1 VAPTDAGY
9 LNFMPDRTPLFCCE
23 KLTKNFGGL
32 KAVDGVDLQV
42 SEGAILGLIGPNGAG
57 KTTLFNLI
65 SGVYPLDAGGFSL
78 RGENLTGLPPHKI
91 KKKGISRT
99 FQQSRLILNLSVYDN
114 LFIGMLEGFHSWFGD
129 SLLFRSR
136 FKKELKKAIEKANQL
151 LSQFNPELAGKGF
164 LPVSEISQIDR
175 RRLEICRALA
185 TKPALLLLDEPSAGM
200 SPEESSE
207 LMVDLRRIREDEYR
221 QLSIILVEH
230 DMAVIEDITDRVI
243 ALNYGKKI
251 AEGTFEEVSQNE
263 ELKEAYLGR

>member
-1 VAPTDAGY
+1 M
-9 LNFMPDRTPLFCCE
+9 FRCE

-32 KAVDGVDLQV
+32 KAVDGVDLGV
-42 SEGAILGLIGPNGAG
+42 SEGEILGLIGPNGAG

-65 SGVYPLDAGGFSL
+65 SGVYPVDDGNFSL
-78 RGENLTGLPPHKI
+78 RGENLAGLPPHQI

-114 LFIGMLEGFHSWFGD
+114 LFMGMLEGFRSGFWD
-129 SLLFRSR
+129 ALIFRSR
-136 FKKELKKAIEKANQL
+136 FGKELKKAIEKANQL
-151 LSQFNPELAGKGF
+151 LSQFNPELVGKGF

-200 SPEESSE
+200 SPEESAE
-207 LMVDLRRIREDEYR
+207 LMLDLRRIREDEYR
-221 QLSIILVEH
+221 QLSVILVEH
-230 DMAVIEDITDRVI
+230 DMAVIEDITDRVL

-251 AEGTFEEVSQNE
+251 AEGTFEAVSRNP

>member
-1 VAPTDAGY
+1 MTSAISAFSAVKDFY
-9 LNFMPDRTPLFCCE
+9 MFLCE

-32 KAVDGVDLQV
+32 KAVDGVDLGV
-42 SEGAILGLIGPNGAG
+42 SEGEILGLIGPNGAG

-65 SGVYPLDAGGFSL
+65 SGVYPVDDGSFSL
-78 RGENLTGLPPHKI
+78 RGENLAGLPPHQI

-114 LFIGMLEGFHSWFGD
+114 LFTGMLEGFRSWFWD
-129 SLLFRSR
+129 SLIFRSR
-136 FKKELKKAIEKANQL
+136 FKEELKVAIEKANQL
-151 LSQFNPELAGKGF
+151 LSQFNPELVGKGF

-185 TKPALLLLDEPSAGM
+185 TQPALLLLDEPSAGM
-200 SPEESSE
+200 SPEESAE
-207 LMVDLRRIREDEYR
+207 LMLDLRRMREKEYR

-251 AEGTFEEVSQNE
+251 VEGTFEAVSRNE
-263 ELKEAYLGR
+263 ELREAYLGR

>member
-1 VAPTDAGY
+1 MA
-9 LNFMPDRTPLFCCE
+9 PLFSCE

-32 KAVDGVDLQV
+32 KAVDGVDLGV
-42 SEGAILGLIGPNGAG
+42 SEGEILGLIGPNGAG

-65 SGVYPLDAGGFSL
+65 SGVYPIDEGSFSL
-78 RGENLTGLPPHKI
+78 RGENLAGLPPHQI

-114 LFIGMLEGFHSWFGD
+114 LFTGMLEGFRSWFWD
-129 SLLFRSR
+129 SLVARSR
-136 FKKELKKAIEKANQL
+136 FTGELKGAIEKANQL

-200 SPEESSE
+200 SPEESAE
-207 LMVDLRRIREDEYR
+207 LMLDLRRIREKEYR
-221 QLSIILVEH
+221 DLSIILVEH

-251 AEGTFEEVSQNE
+251 AEGTFEAVSRNE
-263 ELKEAYLGR
+263 ELREAYLGR

>member
-91 KKKGISRT
+91 KKIGISRT

>member
-1 VAPTDAGY
+1 MAPTDAGY

>member
-1 VAPTDAGY
+1 MADP
-9 LNFMPDRTPLFCCE
+9 PLFRCE

-32 KAVDGVDLQV
+32 KAVDGVDLGV
-42 SEGAILGLIGPNGAG
+42 SEGEILGLIGPNGAG

-65 SGVYPLDAGGFSL
+65 SGVYPIDEGSFSL
-78 RGENLTGLPPHKI
+78 RGENLAGLPPHQI

-114 LFIGMLEGFHSWFGD
+114 LFTGMLEGFRSWFWD
-129 SLLFRSR
+129 SLIFRSR
-136 FKKELKKAIEKANQL
+136 FKEELKVAIEKANQL
-151 LSQFNPELAGKGF
+151 LSQFNPELVGKGF

-185 TKPALLLLDEPSAGM
+185 TQPALLLLDEPSAGM
-200 SPEESSE
+200 SPEESAE
-207 LMVDLRRIREDEYR
+207 LMLDLRRIREKEYR
-221 QLSIILVEH
+221 ELSIILVEH

-251 AEGTFEEVSQNE
+251 AEGTFEAVSRNE
-263 ELKEAYLGR
+263 ELREAYLGR

>member
-1 VAPTDAGY
+1 MLG
-9 LNFMPDRTPLFCCE
+9 RESLFQCE
-23 KLTKNFGGL
+23 KLTKSFGGL
-32 KAVDGVDLQV
+32 KAVDGVDLSV
-42 SEGAILGLIGPNGAG
+42 SEGEILGLIGPNGAG

-65 SGVYPLDAGGFSL
+65 SGVYPVDGGSFSL
-78 RGENLTGLPPHKI
+78 GGENLTGLLPHQI

-114 LFIGMLEGFHSWFGD
+114 LFMGMLEGFHSWFWD
-129 SLLFRSR
+129 SLVFRSR
-136 FKKELKKAIEKANQL
+136 FKKELEKAIEKANQL
-151 LSQFNPELAGKGF
+151 LNRFNAELVGKGF

-185 TKPALLLLDEPSAGM
+185 TRPDLLLLDEPSAGM
-200 SPEESSE
+200 SPEESAE
-207 LMVDLRRIREDEYR
+207 LMDDLRRVRENEYR

-230 DMAVIEDITDRVI
+230 DMAVIESITQRVI

-251 AEGTFEEVSQNE
+251 VEGTFEEVSRNE

>member
-1 VAPTDAGY
+1 MTSAVSAHSAVKDFY
-9 LNFMPDRTPLFCCE
+9 MFRCE

-32 KAVDGVDLQV
+32 KAVDGVDLGV
-42 SEGAILGLIGPNGAG
+42 SEGEILGLIGPNGAG

-65 SGVYPLDAGGFSL
+65 SGVYPVDDGNFSL
-78 RGENLTGLPPHKI
+78 RGENLAGLPPHQI

-114 LFIGMLEGFHSWFGD
+114 LFTGMLEGFRSWFWD
-129 SLLFRSR
+129 SLIARSR
-136 FKKELKKAIEKANQL
+136 FQEELKRAIEKANQL
-151 LSQFNPELAGKGF
+151 LGQFNPELVAKGF

-175 RRLEICRALA
+175 RRLEVCRALA

-200 SPEESSE
+200 SPEESAE
-207 LMVDLRRIREDEYR
+207 LMLDLRRIREKEYR
-221 QLSIILVEH
+221 ELSIILVEH

-251 AEGTFEEVSQNE
+251 AEGTFEAVSRNE
-263 ELKEAYLGR
+263 ELREAYLGR

>member
-1 VAPTDAGY
+1 MADH
-9 LNFMPDRTPLFCCE
+9 PLLFRCE

-32 KAVDGVDLQV
+32 KAVEGVDLDV
-42 SEGAILGLIGPNGAG
+42 SEGEILGLIGPNGAG

-65 SGVYPLDAGGFSL
+65 SGVYQVDEGGFSL
-78 RGENLTGLPPHKI
+78 RGENLTGLPPHRI

-114 LFIGMLEGFHSWFGD
+114 LFTGMLEGFHSWFWD
-129 SLLFRSR
+129 SLIFRSR
-136 FKKELKKAIEKANQL
+136 FEKELNQAIVKANQL
-151 LSQFNPELAGKGF
+151 LSQFNAELVGKGF

-200 SPEESSE
+200 SPEESAE
-207 LMVDLRRIREDEYR
+207 LMLDLRRIREKEYR

-230 DMAVIEDITDRVI
+230 DMTVIEDITDRVI

-251 AEGTFEEVSQNE
+251 AEGTFEAVSRNE
-263 ELKEAYLGR
+263 ELREAYLGR